1 MEEKHDTL
9 AVDCLK
15 EIKAQSKRWFI
26 AFITMLLL
34 FFATNIAWLYFYNLP
49 TEETTTTTEL
59 EATDNGDAN
68 YVDGNGTINNGT
80 N

>member
-34 FFATNIAWLYFYNLP
+34 FFATNIAWLYFWNLP

-68 YVDGNGTINNGT
+68 YVDVNGTINNGT

>member
-34 FFATNIAWLYFYNLP
+34 FFATNIAWLYFWNLP
-49 TEETTTTTEL
+49 TEETTTTTEP

>member
-34 FFATNIAWLYFYNLP
+34 FFATNIAWLYFWNLP
-49 TEETTTTTEL
+49 TE
-59 EATDNGDAN
+59 
-68 YVDGNGTINNGT
+68 
-80 N
+80 

>member
-34 FFATNIAWLYFYNLP
+34 FFATNIAWLYFWNLP
-49 TEETTTTTEL
+49 TEETTTTQIETN
-59 EATDNGDAN
+59 DNGDAN
-68 YVDGNGTINNGT
+68 YVDGNETINNGT